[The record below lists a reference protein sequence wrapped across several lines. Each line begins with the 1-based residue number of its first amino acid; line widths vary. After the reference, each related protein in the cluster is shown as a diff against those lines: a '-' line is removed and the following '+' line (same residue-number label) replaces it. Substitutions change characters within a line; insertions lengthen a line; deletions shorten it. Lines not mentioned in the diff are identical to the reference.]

1 MLRVGVARAP
11 IFWEDPRA
19 RRRNRTRCTEARR
32 TRPGA
37 QRVHSVPRSTRWPR
51 AAHSTKETRH
61 DAGPNAHCAGPA
73 KKPPGPLSR
82 TRQPLPSA
90 RQVRNDPKQSDA
102 PAAAARWPWCA
113 GPPIASLEEG
123 RDGRP
128 LHALACTRRLRRVAK
143 PFTQFQDA
151 QARTQGPARPG
162 RVPVRILKGPCY
174 SVRCGRRSCQ
184 RTQMQALPP
193 APSLCL
199 SRGTLHEDAPE
210 PGRVDMEASKPT
222 HAALSSHNAVLL
234 ALARDGPPRRSAC

>member
-1 MLRVGVARAP
+1 MRQAYDYWQDQPGSLPSRATRNQPGAHDPQRHRPSDDRRSDRLPPPPEEGRSDRPPHRTRWLQHVRAQCLLRVGVARAP

-61 DAGPNAHCAGPA
+61 DAGPNAHCAGPV
-73 KKPPGPLSR
+73 KKPPGSLSR

-162 RVPVRILKGPCY
+162 RVPVRILKGPC
-174 SVRCGRRSCQ
+174 
-184 RTQMQALPP
+184 
-193 APSLCL
+193 
-199 SRGTLHEDAPE
+199 
-210 PGRVDMEASKPT
+210 
-222 HAALSSHNAVLL
+222 
-234 ALARDGPPRRSAC
+234 